1 MGLARAVPA
10 RIAVVVLTERGGR
23 AELADVG
30 EREMR
35 QGHSPV
41 TLTHQKL
48 EFEISKG
55 RYVCPPRRGCPRA
68 CCGLRAPRLHLWTAP
83 PLSMWNIR
91 RRVGAGRPCSGAAC
105 SLVTSVDC
113 VLGSS
118 WTLRPVM
125 AVLLRPGSG
134 AWQSTPGDTRYGRLR
149 ARLNWANAVCGG
161 IAR

>member
-1 MGLARAVPA
+1 MLSCNRCDAIGGLLKRAGTMSAPM
-10 RIAVVVLTERGGR
+10 
-23 AELADVG
+23 LAHHLG
-30 EREMR
+30 IIWL
-35 QGHSPV
+35 SI
-41 TLTHQKL
+41 
-48 EFEISKG
+48 FEISKG

-134 AWQSTPGDTRYGRLR
+134 AWQSNPGDTCYGRPR
-149 ARLNWANAVCGG
+149 AQLNWASAVCGG